1 MVNAVGARWFQPSRV
16 RIARHE
22 HRSAL
27 ALSRSRLA
35 FRRAAAADVCDH
47 VASGLSFVSDY
58 RMSRS
63 AAPATPKLFV
73 REIGERKK
81 ERDLFISLNLF
92 FFFGF
97 GFWR

>member
-1 MVNAVGARWFQPSRV
+1 MNIDLLLPY
-16 RIARHE
+16 
-22 HRSAL
+22 
-27 ALSRSRLA
+27 SRLA

-47 VASGLSFVSDY
+47 VASGLSFVS
-58 RMSRS
+58 S